1 MKMPS
6 ITLTGRKLVPLIG
19 IIVIFGVV
27 ALVTSFLGFPLLDR
41 IVTVMFINLIM
52 VLGLQ
57 MFMGNSG
64 LLSFAHVGFMGIGA
78 YASALFSIPADAKA
92 MSLPKLYPALAG
104 IEMGFLPAM
113 LSGALIA
120 AVFAAVVGYP
130 LMRLSDTA
138 SAIASFALLVIVHV
152 VLSQWSAV
160 TNGPRTLFGLLKYTD
175 LWTAVMWAMVIL
187 VVAFLFKES
196 SLGMKL
202 RASRDN
208 VHAASAIGIDVVKA
222 RWLAFTISAFICGM
236 SGALWAHFITSFQP
250 GAFYLTQTFIVLT
263 MLIVGGPRTV
273 TGTAIGVLLVTIA
286 NESLRWM
293 ENSFSV
299 SGVLPFE
306 TVGMTE
312 ILLAILLM
320 FMLAFRPGG
329 IVQTIELGARGRKRE
344 AVVNP
349 ADDDLARK
357 A

>member
-1 MKMPS
+1 MKMSS
-6 ITLTGRKLVPLIG
+6 ITLSGRKLLPLIG
-19 IIVIFGVV
+19 IMVVFAVV
-27 ALVTSFLGFPLLDR
+27 AIITSVLGIPLLDR
-41 IVTVMFINLIM
+41 IMTVMFINLIM

-78 YASALFSIPADAKA
+78 YASAVLSIPVADKA
-92 MSLPKLYPALAG
+92 MSLPDLYPVLAG

-113 LSGALIA
+113 LCGALIA
-120 AVFAAVVGYP
+120 AVFAAIVGYP

-175 LWTAVMWAMVIL
+175 LWTAVTWALIIL

-208 VHAASAIGIDVVKA
+208 IHASSAIGINVVRA

-286 NESLRWM
+286 NEGLRIM

-312 ILLAILLM
+312 VLLAILLI

-329 IVQTIELGARGRKRE
+329 IVQTIELGAARRRRKSPLE
-344 AVVNP
+344 SQSAS
-349 ADDDLARK
+349 
-357 A
+357 